1 MRGSSMSELQ
11 VALVCKGHGAPLF
24 LNGVRPILIKIKIII
39 YASEIIRA
47 QLVENINIVLII

>member
-1 MRGSSMSELQ
+1 MSELQ